1 MSLWMTWWGM
11 CCNNNFIICFYMAIK
26 QAHDP
31 LKYIYFCMWLFIHQT
46 LDEFMKVIYSVVYNS
61 PLHSRGIGLEGETR
75 IMVLKRKLDGN
86 SRISNKNVCTINLPI
101 TNYLLPSTY
110 QNLDMYACLHSIIK
124 STTKC

>member
-1 MSLWMTWWGM
+1 
-11 CCNNNFIICFYMAIK
+11 
-26 QAHDP
+26 
-31 LKYIYFCMWLFIHQT
+31 
-46 LDEFMKVIYSVVYNS
+46 MKVIYSVVYNS